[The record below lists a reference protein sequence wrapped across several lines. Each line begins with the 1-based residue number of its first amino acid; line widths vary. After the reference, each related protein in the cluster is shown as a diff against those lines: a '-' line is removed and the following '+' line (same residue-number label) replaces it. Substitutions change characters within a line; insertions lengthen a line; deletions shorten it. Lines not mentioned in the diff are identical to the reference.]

1 MVVEHQNQEMVIRLY
16 LQIMALPL
24 PVLADAK
31 GGKMV
36 EDSGEDNMTAK

>member
-1 MVVEHQNQEMVIRLY
+1 MIWLY
-16 LQIMALPL
+16 LQIIELPL

-36 EDSGEDNMTAK
+36 GDSAEDNMIVK